1 MPTNFPQYDVLI
13 IGGGPAG
20 LSAALWCS
28 DLGLRAVILE
38 KEPVFGG
45 QLLRTY
51 NRIGNYIGI
60 EDATG
65 VEIRDRFLK
74 QVEKGTVERRVGSVV
89 SRVDLAGKSVEL
101 DDGTHLT
108 GKAIIIATGVRR
120 RKLGIAG
127 EQKFEGRGILD
138 SGVRNRE
145 NVAGKVVLIV
155 GGGDAALENA
165 TILGETAKHVT
176 VVHRRGRFTARPDF
190 IEAASRMPNVS
201 FMLNTV
207 VQSIAGNDKIEGS
220 ELKSTQT
227 SDITQLEID
236 AMLIR
241 IGVVANT
248 ELFQSQLALGPN
260 GYIKIDANCRA
271 NIDGIYATGDVA
283 CPLAPTI
290 SSAVGMG
297 ATAVKNIEL
306 AVKGNA

>member
-1 MPTNFPQYDVLI
+1 MPTISPQHDVII

-51 NRIGNYIGI
+51 NSIGNYIGI

-74 QVEKGTVERRVGSVV
+74 QVEKGSVERRIGSAV
-89 SRVDLAGKSVEL
+89 SRVDLTGKIVEL
-101 DDGTHLT
+101 DDGTHLA

-120 RKLGIAG
+120 RKLGIVG
-127 EQKFEGRGILD
+127 EQEFDGRGILD

-165 TILGETAKHVT
+165 VILGETAKHVIIA
-176 VVHRRGRFTARPDF
+176 HRRGQLTARPDF
-190 IEAASRMPNVS
+190 IDAASRMPNVS
-201 FMLNTV
+201 FMLDTV
-207 VQSIAGNDKIEGS
+207 VQSIAGHYKIETAELQNTKTS
-220 ELKSTQT
+220 E
-227 SDITQLEID
+227 ITQLEVD
-236 AMLIR
+236 AILIR

-248 ELFQSQLALGPN
+248 ELFGSRLALAPN
-260 GYIKIDANCRA
+260 GYIKIDSNCRT

-283 CPLAPTI
+283 CQLSPTI

-297 ATAVKNIEL
+297 ATAVNAI
-306 AVKGNA
+306 AKG